1 MSKAPKSKKDVEKTE
16 SAKTEAAKTE
26 AASETAAA
34 ETNNAQTQAEPAE
47 GAADAK
53 KILKK
58 KSATAADETAAPKTT
73 VQEAIEIAL
82 ASAGTAVDASQ
93 EMQRLRAD
101 VQKLITGSRKS
112 NMILFYATLL
122 FILAGCGGIYGS
134 LVFYQRSIND
144 LNSVSKY
151 NRDALQVFGDQITKL
166 LEQGKGVSEALHASE
181 HSVEE
186 AKGAIEENSK
196 LTKALASTQSALNA
210 KLSAPSESEKVLA
223 QVKQTVDE
231 LTAANRVIAQRLS
244 DLASKPAPVAQAA
257 PVAPKPAAPPAP
269 KPKTSAEKP
278 APAKPKEAKVWTP
291 PNNMIRYP

>member
-1 MSKAPKSKKDVEKTE
+1 MSKAPKAKKDVEKTD
-16 SAKTEAAKTE
+16 APPAEAVA
-26 AASETAAA
+26 ETAAA
-34 ETNNAQTQAEPAE
+34 EANSAQTSAEPAKD
-47 GAADAK
+47 AADVK
-53 KILKK
+53 KLLKK
-58 KSATAADETAAPKTT
+58 KSAGAASEAATKTT

-122 FILAGCGGIYGS
+122 FIMAGCGGIYGS

-166 LEQGKGVSEALHASE
+166 LEQGKGVTEALHESE

-186 AKGAIEENSK
+186 AKAAIEENSK
-196 LTKALASTQSALNA
+196 LTKALAATQTALNA

-223 QVKQTVDE
+223 QVKQSVDE

-244 DLASKPAPVAQAA
+244 DLASRPAPVAQAA
-257 PVAPKPAAPPAP
+257 P
-269 KPKTSAEKP
+269 
-278 APAKPKEAKVWTP
+278 APAKPAP
-291 PNNMIRYP
+291 PAAS